1 MTLLKDKCENQ
12 TVCVCG
18 GPVVQ
23 ESAFQ
28 TEKKKLHN
36 WSLLKIFYVFLS
48 MSGKQWHTSNQ
59 MFVIIIFH
67 MQENSEILH
76 TYKVMKFS
84 GPIIT

>member
-1 MTLLKDKCENQ
+1 
-12 TVCVCG
+12 
-18 GPVVQ
+18 
-23 ESAFQ
+23 
-28 TEKKKLHN
+28 
-36 WSLLKIFYVFLS
+36 

>member
-1 MTLLKDKCENQ
+1 MGESD
-12 TVCVCG
+12 CVCLWWPCG
-18 GPVVQ
+18 AQQKERKVQ
-23 ESAFQ
+23 
-28 TEKKKLHN
+28 TTLG
-36 WSLLKIFYVFLS
+36 LLKIFYVFLS
-48 MSGKQWHTSNQ
+48 ISGKQWHTSNQ

>member
-1 MTLLKDKCENQ
+1 MRIRLR
-12 TVCVCG
+12 VS
-18 GPVVQ
+18 VV
-23 ESAFQ
+23 ALWCKRVHFKL
-28 TEKKKLHN
+28 KKKLHN
-36 WSLLKIFYVFLS
+36 WGLLKIFYVFLL

>member
-1 MTLLKDKCENQ
+1 MRIRLHVSVVALWCKRVHFKLK
-12 TVCVCG
+12 
-18 GPVVQ
+18 
-23 ESAFQ
+23 
-28 TEKKKLHN
+28 KKKLHN
-36 WSLLKIFYVFLS
+36 WGLLKIFYVFLL
-48 MSGKQWHTSNQ
+48 MTGKQWHTSNQ

>member
-1 MTLLKDKCENQ
+1 MRIRLR
-12 TVCVCG
+12 VS
-18 GPVVQ
+18 VVALWCTA
-23 ESAFQ
+23 EREKSVFQ
-28 TEKKKLHN
+28 TENKIHN
-36 WSLLKIFYVFLS
+36 WGLLKIFYVFLL
-48 MSGKQWHTSNQ
+48 MSSKQWHTSNQ

>member
-1 MTLLKDKCENQ
+1 MTLLKDECENQ
-12 TVCVCG
+12 TGCVCG
-18 GPVVQ
+18 GPVVH
-23 ESAFQ
+23 SRKR
-28 TEKKKLHN
+28 EKCKLHN
-36 WSLLKIFYVFLS
+36 WGLLKIFYVFLS
-48 MSGKQWHTSNQ
+48 ISGKQWHTSNQ

>member
-12 TVCVCG
+12 TAWVCG

-28 TEKKKLHN
+28 TEKKLHN
-36 WSLLKIFYVFLS
+36 WGLLKTFYVFLS

-67 MQENSEILH
+67 MQENLWFLNFL
-76 TYKVMKFS
+76 KVKWEE
-84 GPIIT
+84 P